1 MEQLLKSRIKTKKDT
16 QANWESANPV
26 LKDGE
31 EILVVCSD
39 GKIRRKIGDGTSSY
53 SSLPYADYGL
63 VPVERTVNGKAL
75 SSDITLSASD
85 VGASSSSHTHTDYI
99 KVGEAI
105 FPNHSFYG
113 RKFYNSKTDNAFW
126 ALNKRA
132 TVTATYYNA
141 DGSVY
146 GRQGS
151 TDPGIA
157 DLFDGRYEG
166 SPVNCKAGKS
176 VKITIDLDEN
186 KYMQYPYGYIYVSFF
201 WGNEPASVTCR
212 QRSGYYGQNE
222 TWYTMAT
229 TKLNNQLY
237 SCSNPQAVP
246 WARGWEITITATDN
260 NPAYVTEIEMYCIRS
275 GQNAEVDAVLVKNK
289 AQTLYYPLTAPEFVG
304 KLTGNADSATK
315 SSQDENGNV
324 IHDTYATKTELQ
336 ESIDSHLD
344 IERILKDGLTNGEKT
359 FSEDKTVITTVDSS
373 GLTLVKTF
381 TNNFMTSTTVL
392 TNSSGTVLGT
402 MVRELSSDGTTVNTT
417 VTY

>member
-39 GKIRRKIGDGTSSY
+39 GKTRRKIGDGTSSY

-75 SSDITLSASD
+75 SSDISLTASD
-85 VGASSSSHTHTDYI
+85 VGASSSSHTHSDYVLI
-99 KVGEAI
+99 GEAI
-105 FPNHSFYG
+105 MPNNGFYN
-113 RKFYNSKTDNAFW
+113 RKFYNSKTDNAFV

-132 TVTATYYNA
+132 TITSALYNA
-141 DGSVY
+141 DDTVFCRLGDWEHS
-146 GRQGS
+146 RFFD
-151 TDPGIA
+151 TDYDAIA
-157 DLFDGRYEG
+157 V
-166 SPVNCKAGKS
+166 SIPAGKYL
-176 VKITIDLDEN
+176 KINIDYPSTI
-186 KYMQYPYGYIYVSFF
+186 KYPYGYIYITFY
-201 WGNEPASVTCR
+201 WGTAPLSTTCN
-212 QRSGYYGQNE
+212 QINSDGS
-222 TWYTMAT
+222 TYTMAMS
-229 TKLNNQLY
+229 KLNNQVY
-237 SCSNPQAVP
+237 SFSNPQAVP
-246 WARGWEITITATDN
+246 NAKGYEIIITARDD
-260 NPAYVTEIEMYCIRS
+260 YVCHVTEIEMNNIRMS
-275 GQNAEVDAVLVKNK
+275 VNSVLVKNY
-289 AQTLYYPLTAPEFVG
+289 AETLYYPLTAPEFVG

-324 IHDTYATKTELQ
+324 IHDTYVTKTELQ

>member
-16 QANWESANPV
+16 QANWESANPI

-39 GKIRRKIGDGTSSY
+39 GKTRRKVGDGTSSY

-63 VPVERTVNGKAL
+63 VPIERTVNGKAL

-85 VGASSSSHTHTDYI
+85 VGASSSSHTHDDYI

-113 RKFYNSKTDNAFW
+113 RKFYNSKTDNAFC

-132 TVTATYYNA
+132 TVTATRYNA
-141 DGSVY
+141 DGSVNY
-146 GRQGS
+146 VYSS
-151 TDPGIA
+151 THNSIA
-157 DLFDGRYEG
+157 ALFDGGYEG
-166 SPVNCKAGKS
+166 GPVNCAAGQS
-176 VKITIDLDEN
+176 IKITIDLNDNE
-186 KYMQYPYGYIYVSFF
+186 YIMYPYGYIYVSFF
-201 WGNEPASVTCR
+201 YGAEPASVTCR
-212 QRSGYYGQNE
+212 QRSGYYGQDE
-222 TWYTMAT
+222 TWFTMAT

-246 WARGWEITITATDN
+246 WARGWEITITSTDSKSV
-260 NPAYVTEIEMYCIRS
+260 YVTEIEMFNNRTGY
-275 GQNAEVDAVLVKNK
+275 DAVLVKNK

-304 KLTGNADSATK
+304 KLTGTADSATK

-324 IHDTYATKTELQ
+324 IHNTYATKTELQ
-336 ESIDSHLD
+336 DSIDSHLD

-381 TNNFMTSTTVL
+381 TNSFMTSTTVL

-402 MVRELSSDGTTVNTT
+402 MVRELSSDGSTVNTT

>member
-1 MEQLLKSRIKTKKDT
+1 M
-16 QANWESANPV
+16 
-26 LKDGE
+26 
-31 EILVVCSD
+31 
-39 GKIRRKIGDGTSSY
+39 
-53 SSLPYADYGL
+53 
-63 VPVERTVNGKAL
+63 
-75 SSDITLSASD
+75 
-85 VGASSSSHTHTDYI
+85 
-99 KVGEAI
+99 
-105 FPNHSFYG
+105 
-113 RKFYNSKTDNAFW
+113 
-126 ALNKRA
+126 
-132 TVTATYYNA
+132 
-141 DGSVY
+141 
-146 GRQGS
+146 
-151 TDPGIA
+151 
-157 DLFDGRYEG
+157 
-166 SPVNCKAGKS
+166 
-176 VKITIDLDEN
+176 
-186 KYMQYPYGYIYVSFF
+186 YPYGYIYVSFF
-201 WGNEPASVTCR
+201 YGEEPASVTCR

-222 TWYTMAT
+222 TWFTMAT

-246 WARGWEITITATDN
+246 WARGWEITITSTDSKSV
-260 NPAYVTEIEMYCIRS
+260 YVTEIEMFNIRT
-275 GQNAEVDAVLVKNK
+275 GYDAVLVKNK

-304 KLTGNADSATK
+304 KLTGNADSSTK